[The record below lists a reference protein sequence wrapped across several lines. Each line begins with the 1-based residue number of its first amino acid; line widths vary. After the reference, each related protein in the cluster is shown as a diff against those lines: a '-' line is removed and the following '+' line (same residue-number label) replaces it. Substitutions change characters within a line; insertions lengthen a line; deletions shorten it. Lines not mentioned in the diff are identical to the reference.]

1 MDKGI
6 GTPTLRRGDRPRQP
20 PVRFD
25 PSSSKEVKTTQEDL
39 ESEDDVEEQPSTS
52 PVKEGASFLSR
63 VWPFGKKSEAA
74 APSTRS
80 SYERKRL
87 QAKAENQK
95 KKALLIAEMNDLQE
109 KMEIEQCEVDSMEE
123 MLKKKM
129 ELLDASHP
137 LHIPENVLKMH
148 QEIAD
153 LSQELSEKKTKTKI
167 SAIRSK
173 RKIEKNKGEIVC
185 LDMDMALDLAEI
197 DEQEDQHLGSDD
209 DDAGAEG
216 MTNEFENLKRDI
228 SPVNEDGVGLGV
240 ARNQDSNGSS
250 SALNSIVQSLQ
261 TQNQALLQVL
271 SSNKPTQSVTEKML
285 VRQSI
290 GRDLPIFSGRSEE
303 WPSFIATF
311 KRTTAS
317 CGFTDAENVERI
329 RKCLRGDAAKSVEC
343 LLVSPN
349 SLPKVLK
356 ILEEKYGQADVI
368 LETMVNKMRTVGA
381 VKEDKPQTMIEF
393 GTAVVNLVATI
404 KNLGELDHLKNPVLL
419 QELVRKLPPTTRNV
433 WEKIVI
439 SSPQKPTL
447 EEFADWVEIEVKVAC
462 RVCPPKPPDTKKEE
476 DKNKNKSKAAKDK
489 YEEDEKIATAAGLF
503 SGQAKKSCVFC
514 SRSNHESKDC
524 FKTEKMSWEE
534 KSHHL
539 RKAGA
544 CFKCFRPGHRKDSC
558 KVKVSCATCSG
569 PHHKPMCSQLD
580 VNKKPDFARESPVPP
595 TALLLQ

>member
-20 PVRFD
+20 PVSFD

-39 ESEDDVEEQPSTS
+39 ESEDNVEEQPSTS

-173 RKIEKNKGEIVC
+173 RKIERNKGEIVC
-185 LDMDMALDLAEI
+185 LDMDMAVDLAEI

-216 MTNEFENLKRDI
+216 TTNEFENVKRDV
-228 SPVNEDGVGLGV
+228 SPVNEDGVGLGI
-240 ARNQDSNGSS
+240 ARNQNSSGSS
-250 SALNSIVQSLQ
+250 SALDSIVQSLQ
-261 TQNQALLQVL
+261 TQNQTLLQVL

-285 VRQSI
+285 
-290 GRDLPIFSGRSEE
+290 
-303 WPSFIATF
+303 
-311 KRTTAS
+311 RTTAS

-462 RVCPPKPPDTKKEE
+462 RVCPPKPPDTKKAE

-489 YEEDEKIATAAGLF
+489 HEEDEKIATAAGLF

-514 SRSNHESKDC
+514 SKSNHESKDC

-558 KVKVSCATCSG
+558 K
-569 PHHKPMCSQLD
+569 
-580 VNKKPDFARESPVPP
+580 
-595 TALLLQ
+595 

>member
-20 PVRFD
+20 PVSFD

-39 ESEDDVEEQPSTS
+39 ESEDNVEEQPSTS

-173 RKIEKNKGEIVC
+173 RKIERNKGEIVC
-185 LDMDMALDLAEI
+185 LDMDMAVDLAEI

-216 MTNEFENLKRDI
+216 TTNEFENVKRDV
-228 SPVNEDGVGLGV
+228 SPVNEDGVGLG
-240 ARNQDSNGSS
+240 
-250 SALNSIVQSLQ
+250 
-261 TQNQALLQVL
+261 
-271 SSNKPTQSVTEKML
+271 
-285 VRQSI
+285 
-290 GRDLPIFSGRSEE
+290 RDLPIFSGRPEE

-462 RVCPPKPPDTKKEE
+462 RVCPPKPPDTKKAE

-489 YEEDEKIATAAGLF
+489 HEEDEKIATAAGLF

-514 SRSNHESKDC
+514 SKSNHESKDC

-558 KVKVSCATCSG
+558 K
-569 PHHKPMCSQLD
+569 
-580 VNKKPDFARESPVPP
+580 
-595 TALLLQ
+595 